1 MKRHCLSFA
10 IAALCI
16 AQLFLTNCS
25 VRQNLNNVCGTYV
38 DDWSG
43 GLLSI
48 ALKEDSSFYCRNIC
62 DSHLTHYDIT
72 CTGNWSIINQK
83 YLSFDCTKGHQDFWD
98 SLSCIEKFRE
108 THYIDIN
115 GDSCLDD
122 GRLRIT
128 RRYLKNNVIKLKRVK
143 P

>member
-1 MKRHCLSFA
+1 MKRHSLFFA

-25 VRQNLNNVCGTYV
+25 VSRNMQDICGTYV
-38 DDWSG
+38 KNKG
-43 GLLSI
+43 IYILSI
-48 ALKEDSSFYCRNIC
+48 TLKEDGTFNSRNSC
-62 DSHLTHYDIT
+62 DFHLTHYDIT

-83 YLSFDCTKGHQDFWD
+83 YLSFDCTKGHQDLWD

-108 THYIDIN
+108 IHYIDIH

-122 GRLRIT
+122 GRLRII

-143 P
+143 